1 MFEPHLWSLPWVLAL
16 VGLAVPMVGSGV
28 HRLALRCGLARA
40 AAAHLVGSTA
50 WRRGPSRAGWEA
62 FECEAAAGA
71 AQTLGWMRASRDL
84 MERQWAI
91 WDPDRPHSIGG
102 LERVFTEAL
111 RRVGVRRFVFRNRAR
126 LELVLDL
133 MALDM
138 AHLATERRFREV
150 IRAALLA
157 NGGRPRR
164 ARRSLDDHGT
174 SSLHDA
180 VREVDARLQRRRAQN
195 AQSQRAH
202 QARRAAAGTPRTRTP
217 SRRPRP
223 RPTGAP

>member
-1 MFEPHLWSLPWVLAL
+1 MGDLGSRPPAL
-16 VGLAVPMVGSGV
+16 YRRPGAGV
-28 HRLALRCGLARA
+28 HGALRP
-40 AAAHLVGSTA
+40 VG
-50 WRRGPSRAGWEA
+50 
-62 FECEAAAGA
+62 
-71 AQTLGWMRASRDL
+71 D
-84 MERQWAI
+84 
-91 WDPDRPHSIGG
+91 
-102 LERVFTEAL
+102 
-111 RRVGVRRFVFRNRAR
+111 RRFVFRNRAR

-157 NGGRPRR
+157 NGRRPRR